1 MLDFHLEKEIRAAHD
16 SYTKG
21 MACAICQTRRPRRFC
36 PGVRGDICSICCGT
50 EREVTVTCPF
60 ECEHL
65 QEARRHDKPVP
76 IDASTIPNRDINV
89 TERFVEEH
97 EELLTF
103 IGNVV
108 VGSALET
115 PGAVDYDVREAL
127 DGLIRTYRTLASG
140 VYYETVPPNP
150 LAANVYR
157 AAQNAVAAFRQ
168 REQQELGMSRTR
180 DADILGVLVFLQ
192 RIELDRNNGRQR
204 GRAFLDSLHAFYS
217 ERGGSPPPEASSLIL
232 P

>member
-1 MLDFHLEKEIRAAHD
+1 M
-16 SYTKG
+16 S
-21 MACAICQTRRPRRFC
+21 CAICETRRPRRFC

-50 EREVTVTCPF
+50 EREVTVSCPF

-65 QEARRHDKPVP
+65 QEARRHDKAVP
-76 IDASTIPNRDINV
+76 IDEAAVPNQDIRI
-89 TERFVEEH
+89 TEKFVEEH
-97 EELLTF
+97 QGLLTF
-103 IGNVV
+103 VGNVV
-108 VGSALET
+108 LGAALDT
-115 PGAVDYDVREAL
+115 AGAVDRDVREAL
-127 DGLIRTYRTLASG
+127 EALIRTHRTLASG
-140 VYYETVPPNP
+140 VYYESVPPNP

-157 AAQNAVAAFRQ
+157 GVQNAVAAFRE

-180 DADILGVLVFLQ
+180 DADVLGVLVFLQ

-217 ERGGSPPPEASSLIL
+217 ERPPSPPPAASSLIL